1 MFSGP
6 IVTGPFR
13 VAGLTWD
20 GGADLA
26 PGTEIHLRV
35 RENGLWSD
43 WLATPDEQA
52 ADSRGRHGTA
62 PFVTGGADA
71 VQVHISGNPADLPSG
86 LDLDV
91 IQGGT
96 GHTAMGGAPLPVPNT
111 APVANAGPDK
121 TAKVGSTVTLTGTA
135 TDANGDPL
143 TFQWTQTGGSPTV
156 TLIGGTTLQTM
167 FTAPTVPSGKT
178 SISLTFKL
186 TVTDFYGATG
196 TDTVVVKVVKK

>member
-6 IVTGPFR
+6 IVTGTFR

-20 GGADLA
+20 ADADLA

-35 RENGLWSD
+35 RENGVWSD

-71 VQVHISGNPADLPSG
+71 VQVHISGNPADLPTG

-91 IQGGT
+91 IQGG
-96 GHTAMGGAPLPVPNT
+96 AEPN
-111 APVANAGPDK
+111 PRSVARRR
-121 TAKVGSTVTLTGTA
+121 V
-135 TDANGDPL
+135 
-143 TFQWTQTGGSPTV
+143 
-156 TLIGGTTLQTM
+156 
-167 FTAPTVPSGKT
+167 
-178 SISLTFKL
+178 
-186 TVTDFYGATG
+186 
-196 TDTVVVKVVKK
+196 